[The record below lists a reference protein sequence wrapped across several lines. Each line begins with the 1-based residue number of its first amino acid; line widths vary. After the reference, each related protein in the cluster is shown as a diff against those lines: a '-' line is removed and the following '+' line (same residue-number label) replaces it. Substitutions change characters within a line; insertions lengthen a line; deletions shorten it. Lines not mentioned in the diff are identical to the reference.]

1 MVVDDH
7 PAIRLGVR
15 AMMASAPDLRLVAE
29 ADGQESAMRLIAELP
44 PGERPDVVLLD
55 LHLGAGLFQG
65 IDLIRALVALEPAPA
80 VLVLSAYGGDQD
92 VFAAIDAGATGF
104 LGKETAADALLPG
117 LRAAA
122 RGESVLGPSAVNG
135 LLRRM
140 RGGGP
145 ALSRREVEVLHLLSD
160 GLSNRQISTR
170 LFISEATAKSHLTS
184 IYAKLGVESRGAA
197 VAAARREGLLRAR

>member
-122 RGESVLGPSAVNG
+122 RGSRCSAP
-135 LLRRM
+135 RRSTACCAGCAAAVP
-140 RGGGP
+140 RCRVARWRCCTCSRTASPTGR
-145 ALSRREVEVLHLLSD
+145 SRRDCS
-160 GLSNRQISTR
+160 S
-170 LFISEATAKSHLTS
+170 
-184 IYAKLGVESRGAA
+184 
-197 VAAARREGLLRAR
+197 ARRLPRAI